1 MTLSSPQAPRVVP
14 STSAAPAQSL
24 NGPPTGASQDPG
36 RIREMFAGISPS
48 YDRLNFLL
56 SAGRDKRWRERLA
69 RTLIDGLDPCR
80 HILDIATGTGDLA
93 DAIAKEAASSQPD
106 IPRGGAAARVTG
118 LDFTR
123 QMLVRARDKFGREH
137 HAWFEG
143 DAMRLPFASGRFDGV
158 SIAFG
163 LRNVED
169 RPAALR
175 EMARVL
181 RPAGRVAIL
190 EFFEPRNPIM
200 RRLYD
205 LYSFTIMPRLG
216 RLISGSDAYLYL
228 PRSIRHFWTPERL
241 GDEMRRAGLTRVT
254 ARPIMAGIVWI
265 HIGEATD
272 SSTCGENIDND

>member
-1 MTLSSPQAPRVVP
+1 
-14 STSAAPAQSL
+14 
-24 NGPPTGASQDPG
+24 
-36 RIREMFAGISPS
+36 MFAGISPS

-56 SAGRDKRWRERLA
+56 SAGRDKRWRARLA
-69 RTLIDGLDPCR
+69 RALIDGLDPCR

-93 DAIAKEAASSQPD
+93 DAIAKAAAGSRRG
-106 IPRGGAAARVTG
+106 IPRAGAPRVTG

-123 QMLVRARDKFGREH
+123 PMLVRARDKFGGRP

-181 RPAGRVAIL
+181 RPGGRVAIL

-241 GDEMRRAGLTRVT
+241 GDEMSRAGLARVT

-265 HIGEATD
+265 HIGEAADSPSTAEHTD
-272 SSTCGENIDND
+272 HDT